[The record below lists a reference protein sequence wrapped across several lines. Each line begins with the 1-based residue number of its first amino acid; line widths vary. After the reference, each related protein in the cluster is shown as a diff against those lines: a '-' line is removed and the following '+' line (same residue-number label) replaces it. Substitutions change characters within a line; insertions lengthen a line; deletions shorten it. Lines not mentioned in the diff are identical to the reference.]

1 MLSVFY
7 AEGQNEV
14 HCGKCRYYGCRYAEC
29 RGAMGI
35 IDLPIQHPYQTA
47 SNYKE

>member
-14 HCGKCRYYGCRYAEC
+14 HCGECRYAEC

-47 SNYKE
+47 SN